1 MIICPRSCCHII
13 QHVWATR
20 SQTEFAPSPWEGIR
34 GGHEELK
41 REPVKKFVSCI
52 WVSNE
57 EGRFLQ
63 AETDL
68 IPWINYSLK
77 SIHPTSIN
85 RVSLCFFGEKK
96 TPWYSTKAKKEILEI
111 LFTLKQNGL
120 FTGCWKKSFQLSDVS
135 YCQEA
140 KFSEEL
146 STQQLLLR
154 AVAYWKSSHFM
165 GLPK

>member
-77 SIHPTSIN
+77 IIHPTSIN

-96 TPWYSTKAKKEILEI
+96 PPMIFHKSQKGNIRDIIYTQTEWIIHRVLKEIFPIKWCFI
-111 LFTLKQNGL
+111 LSRSQIFRRAQHPATPAESSSLLKI
-120 FTGCWKKSFQLSDVS
+120 
-135 YCQEA
+135 
-140 KFSEEL
+140 
-146 STQQLLLR
+146 
-154 AVAYWKSSHFM
+154 
-165 GLPK
+165 